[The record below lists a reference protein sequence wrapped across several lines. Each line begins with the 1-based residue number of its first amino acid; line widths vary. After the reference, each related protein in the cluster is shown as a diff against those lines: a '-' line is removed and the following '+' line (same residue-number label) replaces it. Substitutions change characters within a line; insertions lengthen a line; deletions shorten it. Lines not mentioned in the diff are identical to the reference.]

1 MSPTVFREGP
11 YRFYFNSREE
21 DRLHVHIEAP
31 SGELKIWLEPRIE
44 EGEKGGQ
51 ISTWLSAVVLFAPPT
66 YSRVGAWRF
75 LGPRTRKRGG
85 DLTPIRLTPMTPRE
99 EELIRETSSGAFAPL
114 CNERPG
120 AGGVRIS
127 PEPTAPFCSA
137 MPSHAMLRQTTEV
150 DPLRHSSS
158 LPSGVACMLGRSNR
172 KELS

>member
-1 MSPTVFREGP
+1 MLT
-11 YRFYFNSREE
+11 RFY
-21 DRLHVHIEAP
+21 AP
-31 SGELKIWLEPRIE
+31 
-44 EGEKGGQ
+44 
-51 ISTWLSAVVLFAPPT
+51 LFAMLHSWDET
-66 YSRVGAWRF
+66 KEHESLA
-75 LGPRTRKRGG
+75 T
-85 DLTPIRLTPMTPRE
+85 RE